1 MNGVQSQEDFDFYK
15 GKMAGWLVGWGVYV
29 LNCDCGCG
37 CGCRYIR
44 ILYMADAAPLMS
56 CCDRR
61 VETSKAL
68 MCRVAVADRFL

>member
-15 GKMAGWLVGWGVYV
+15 GKMAGWGVYV
-29 LNCDCGCG
+29 LNCDCG